1 MEDPKLI
8 TDLAT
13 LGATAWASK
22 ELAGKLLGPTFDYFG
37 GEIGN
42 FARKCNVNITDV
54 FLRARRILKSKVDE
68 PGGVSPRVVK
78 DVLDQAAFCED
89 AMVAEYVAGVLASSR
104 SENSL
109 DDRGVAYL
117 AVIRQLSTFQ
127 LRMHYLV
134 YHSIKN
140 LLNGKELSALNFD
153 DAPHMRVFLPMAFV
167 RENKVFPTNYDQR
180 LVTTDVFNDE
190 HVLLTHIFNGLAR
203 HDLIDS
209 AWWGGSDDIV
219 RAGEPE
225 FAAQSGYFV
234 TPTGFGVE
242 LFLWAH
248 GFSSTDVTAFLS
260 SQLLLEALPDV
271 PVAGLPLYSPDLT
284 KERARKEIADKRET
298 DAFVR
303 RTLAARR
310 GL

>member
-22 ELAGKLLGPTFDYFG
+22 ELAGKLLGPTFEYLG

-42 FARKCNVNITDV
+42 FAKKCNVNLTDV
-54 FLRARRILKSKVDE
+54 FLRARRILNSRVDE
-68 PGGVSPRVVK
+68 AGGVNPRVVK
-78 DVLDQAAFCED
+78 DVIDQAAFCDD
-89 AMVAEYVAGVLASSR
+89 AMAAEYVAGVLASSR
-104 SENSL
+104 TENSQ

-134 YHSIKN
+134 YHSIKV
-140 LLNGKELSALNFD
+140 LLNGKDLSALNFQGP
-153 DAPHMRVFLPMAFV
+153 PHMRIFLPMTFL
-167 RENKVFPTNYDQR
+167 RENDLFTASE
-180 LVTTDVFNDE
+180 DE
-190 HVLLTHIFNGLAR
+190 HVLLTHVFNGLAR
-203 HDLIDS
+203 HDLIGS
-209 AWWGGSDDIV
+209 AWWGGEEGIV
-219 RAGEPE
+219 RAGEPH
-225 FAAQSGYFV
+225 FKAQPGYFV
-234 TPTGFGVE
+234 NPTGFGVE

-248 GFSSTDVTAFLS
+248 GFASMDVSGFLS
-260 SQLLLEALPDV
+260 PELMLQPLPDF
-271 PVAGLPLYSPDLT
+271 PVLGLPLHIPDLSS
-284 KERARKEIADKRET
+284 ERAQAELAHKQQT

-303 RTLAARR
+303 RIIAERQ